1 MGKVIISDKTLKYQ
15 SGVHHSF
22 KEKMEIARLLDKL
35 KVDIIEMPG
44 VGSEKADALLIKTVA
59 PFISH
64 AFLSVNAGDSIES
77 AKAAYD
83 AVKNAKKPMLSVTL
97 PVSNLQM
104 EFICH
109 KKNAPMLEYIAGM
122 VKTCSELCDNVE
134 FCALDATRSE
144 PEFLIKA
151 LNTAIENGANYI
163 TLCDSEGLMMPNDT
177 AEFFDTVYKNVP
189 ALKNITPGFE
199 ASNAINMAC
208 ANALQAIKG
217 GAELI
222 KTGIYENALLLKDMA
237 KLIRL
242 KGADIDLSCSLDF
255 TQTDRITTQVS
266 WILNGEKDKKTAFT
280 DAVSKKQG
288 EDTRLTVAN
297 DITDLEKEIA
307 TLGYDL
313 TADDLAKVY
322 EAFSA
327 VASKKDVSVSELEI
341 IVATTALQVP
351 PTYKLKNFVI
361 TSGNV
366 INATA
371 NLLMEK
377 DGQIHQGL
385 AAGDGPIDAAFRAI
399 EQIAG
404 YHYELDD
411 FQIQAVT
418 RGREAL
424 GSTLIKLRYNGKI
437 YSGSGISTDVIDA
450 SIHAYVNALNKIVYE
465 ENGR

>member
-1 MGKVIISDKTLKYQ
+1 MGKVIISDKTLKFK
-15 SGVHHSF
+15 SGIHHSF

-35 KVDIIEMPG
+35 KVDVIEMPG
-44 VGSEKADALLIKTVA
+44 VGSEKADALLIKTVI

-64 AFLSVNAGDSIES
+64 ACLSVNAGETPES
-77 AKAAYD
+77 AEAAWE
-83 AVKNAKKPMLSVTL
+83 ALKTAKNPMLSVTL

-109 KKNAPMLEYIAGM
+109 KKSAPMLEYIGSM
-122 VKTCSELCDNVE
+122 VEKCASLCKKVE

-144 PEFLIKA
+144 PEFLKKA
-151 LNTAIENGANYI
+151 INIAIEKGATLI
-163 TLCDSEGLMMPNDT
+163 TLTDSEGLMMPGET
-177 AEFFDTVYKNVP
+177 EKLIASLYESIP
-189 ALKNITPGFE
+189 ALKSAELGFD
-199 ASNAINMAC
+199 ASDSINMAC
-208 ANALQAIKG
+208 ANSLCAIKN
-217 GAELI
+217 GANVI
-222 KTGIYENALLLKDMA
+222 KTGIYENALSLKNMA

-242 KGADIDLSCSLDF
+242 KGTDMGISCSIDF
-255 TQTDRITTQVS
+255 TQVERITSQIA
-266 WILNGEKDKKTAFT
+266 WIMNGSKSGADKFSETAI
-280 DAVSKKQG
+280 KKGG
-288 EDTRLTVAN
+288 EDTRLALAN
-297 DITDLEKEIA
+297 DITALEKEIV

-313 TADDLAKVY
+313 NADDLAKVY
-322 EAFSA
+322 EAYSA
-327 VASKKDVSVSELEI
+327 VASKKDVSISELEI

-366 INATA
+366 ISATA
-371 NLLMEK
+371 NLIMEK
-377 DGQIHQGL
+377 DGQAHQGL

-437 YSGSGISTDVIDA
+437 YSGSGISTDVIGA